1 MSDQLTK
8 AFKELLNQER
18 FASQSEIVE
27 ALKNQGF
34 QSINQSKVSRMLSK
48 FGAVRARNTK
58 MEMVYCLPSE
68 LSVPATSSPLKI
80 WFWILIT
87 MISLSS
93 LKPLPVRHS

>member
-34 QSINQSKVSRMLSK
+34 QSINQSKVSRMLRIK
-48 FGAVRARNTK
+48 RPR
-58 MEMVYCLPSE
+58 Y
-68 LSVPATSSPLKI
+68 
-80 WFWILIT
+80 
-87 MISLSS
+87 
-93 LKPLPVRHS
+93 

>member
-1 MSDQLTK
+1 MQFLCKFPYMRITMSDQLTK

-34 QSINQSKVSRMLSK
+34 QTINQSKVSRMLSK

-68 LSVPATSSPLKI
+68 LSVPATSSPLKK
-80 WFWILIT
+80 FGFGY
-87 MISLSS
+87 
-93 LKPLPVRHS
+93 

>member
-1 MSDQLTK
+1 MQFLCKFPYMSYMRITMSDQLTK

-34 QSINQSKVSRMLSK
+34 QTINQSKVSRMLSK

-58 MEMVYCLPSE
+58 NGNGVL
-68 LSVPATSSPLKI
+68 LTK
-80 WFWILIT
+80 
-87 MISLSS
+87 
-93 LKPLPVRHS
+93 